1 MQETPETLLEET
13 SELLNALAPV
23 VQRGIDALQHDPN
36 PLLQHLI
43 QQEIECQEGL
53 LQRIAEIKEKLNSYL
68 NPPENVTQLKDVLQQ
83 DEQEGDLQQED
94 SELDEEIE
102 SQETGSEEIDL
113 PEVEPEQDDPEET
126 GLQEAKPEE
135 DIQPEQTPPRRERPR
150 LRVLELKE
158 IGNRLNPPP
167 VGPLAVTMPN
177 REKICRRFGSDTFVE
192 VIEKIGI
199 EKVKSLN
206 LRYGENLLINDVNHD
221 EVKLR
226 KSGRYYIKIPSAPY
240 RQAPV
245 LEKIAKGLKI
255 MLEVELL

>member
-53 LQRIAEIKEKLNSYL
+53 LQRIAEIKERLNSYL
-68 NPPENVTQLKDVLQQ
+68 NPPENVPQLEDVLQP
-83 DEQEGDLQQED
+83 
-94 SELDEEIE
+94 DEEIE

-113 PEVEPEQDDPEET
+113 PEVEPEKDD
-126 GLQEAKPEE
+126 PEE
-135 DIQPEQTPPRRERPR
+135 DIQPEQTPPRRVGLVDLMGPISR
-150 LRVLELKE
+150 
-158 IGNRLNPPP
+158 P

-177 REKICRRFGSDTFVE
+177 GEKICRRFGSDTFVE

-240 RQAPV
+240 RQARV
-245 LEKIAKGLKI
+245 LRKIAKGLKI
-255 MLEVELL
+255 MLKVE

>member
-13 SELLNALAPV
+13 SDLLDALAPV
-23 VQRGIDALQHDPN
+23 VQRGIDALQHDPD

-53 LQRIAEIKEKLNSYL
+53 LQRIAEIKERLNSYL
-68 NPPENVTQLKDVLQQ
+68 NPPENVTQPEDVLQP
-83 DEQEGDLQQED
+83 DEQEGDLQQEG
-94 SELDEEIE
+94 SEPDEEIE

-113 PEVEPEQDDPEET
+113 PEVEPEKDDPEET

-135 DIQPEQTPPRRERPR
+135 DIQ
-150 LRVLELKE
+150 LLELIE
-158 IGNRLNPPP
+158 IDNRLDPPL

-177 REKICRRFGSDTFVE
+177 WEKICRRFGSDTFVE

-240 RQAPV
+240 RQARV
-245 LEKIAKGLKI
+245 LRKIAKGLKI
-255 MLEVELL
+255 MLKVELLF